1 MMKYFTLLLGL
12 LIGCL
17 CFEAFAASFDII
29 VVQASREGAGFSSA
43 LAPYKEQLSNMGY
56 NSGNVISNRGFN
68 LVIGKAG
75 KFNVAGDI
83 SAQIT
88 LTKIDDGFIHFEFK
102 MFQGDNMI
110 VKMGY
115 RIPDGK
121 HTIISGPSSKNNKYI
136 IIIRASE

>member
-1 MMKYFTLLLGL
+1 MKYLVLLSGL
-12 LIGCL
+12 IIASLA
-17 CFEAFAASFDII
+17 FEALAASFDII
-29 VVQASREGAGFSSA
+29 VVEASKEGSGFSSA
-43 LAPYKEQLSNMGY
+43 LAPYKDQLSNMGY
-56 NSGNVISNRGFN
+56 NTGRIISNRGFN
-68 LVIGKAG
+68 LGIGKSG
-75 KFNVAGDI
+75 NFNVAGDI

-102 MFQGDNMI
+102 MLQGDNMI